1 MTEQE
6 AKQIIYN
13 ALNVATLKGC
23 YNLNEMTT
31 IIEASKI
38 VLLSGENTI
47 S

>member
-23 YNLNEMTT
+23 YNLE
-31 IIEASKI
+31 EAIHI
-38 VLLSGENTI
+38 VDAWRI
-47 S
+47 VVIKDKD